1 MHKFILNTFILLLQ
15 TSLNIFISEAE
26 ERDPRF
32 EHLHYRFA
40 VVENQAGVLVGRVE
54 LKPRKHRI
62 NSLMKYTIVNSEMR
76 NLFNITS
83 VSYHILYDSAEKNT

>member
-1 MHKFILNTFILLLQ
+1 MNV
-15 TSLNIFISEAE
+15 FISEAE

-32 EHLHYRFA
+32 DQSYYRFA
-40 VVENQAGVLVGRVE
+40 VLENQPRVLVGRVE

-76 NLFNITS
+76 PLFDITP
-83 VSYHILYDSAEKNT
+83 VINYFNKFKNFHNQ